1 MDSPGR
7 TDGPSSTG
15 TARVSAV
22 SDPDGSVVTDLGASM
37 RPVRSQNNRSSGIL
51 VYLLVIVSLQIF
63 LMVVAVEG
71 VMAHKANLAIASA
84 VLSVLLA
91 AMAFGFRWFI
101 AD

>member
-1 MDSPGR
+1 
-7 TDGPSSTG
+7 
-15 TARVSAV
+15 
-22 SDPDGSVVTDLGASM
+22 M

-51 VYLLVIVSLQIF
+51 IYLLVIVSLQIF

-71 VMAHKANLAIASA
+71 VMAHKSNLAIASA

>member
-1 MDSPGR
+1 MG
-7 TDGPSSTG
+7 SSI
-15 TARVSAV
+15 
-22 SDPDGSVVTDLGASM
+22 

-71 VMAHKANLAIASA
+71 VMAHKANLAVASA
-84 VLSVLLA
+84 ILSVLLA

>member
-1 MDSPGR
+1 M
-7 TDGPSSTG
+7 GPS
-15 TARVSAV
+15 V
-22 SDPDGSVVTDLGASM
+22 

-71 VMAHKANLAIASA
+71 VMSHKASLAIASA

-91 AMAFGFRWFI
+91 VMAFGFRWFI